1 MEAVDITTANEAT
14 LMDTQEHWRGE
25 YRRHTDAGMRVIAL
39 CELQRI
45 ENEVA
50 ARRDLGLWRTGAYP
64 GVSKFK
70 EIQGAKD
77 GD

>member
-14 LMDTQEHWRGE
+14 LMDAQEHWRGE

-39 CELQRI
+39 CELQSI

-64 GVSKFK
+64 GVSS
-70 EIQGAKD
+70 ARA
-77 GD
+77 